1 MAGNDVNTLL
11 LLHGEDLTDAS
22 QYAHVLTNSGV
33 TVSDA
38 QSKFGGK
45 SLYFANGAHLTF
57 PSVDFGSGDFTIDWW
72 ELATASNAGTRFTN
86 MSANSIESSKGL
98 LIGAYESSKA
108 NIYIAS
114 NGASSWDLLSQAT
127 CFSKNYPQAWTHRAV
142 VRNGSKVVCYANGKQ
157 EYSYDIGTANI
168 GYSTNYPAAVGAW
181 TTSYMQDGYY
191 FAGYIDEFRI
201 SDVAR
206 WTADFMPPDE
216 PYESPATAPSA
227 PSSLAYTQDNEAVS
241 LTWSASSNAEKYR
254 VYRDCAV
261 ICETESTEYTDTI
274 ARAPVAY
281 VYEVTAI
288 NEFGESAFSEAV
300 RADIWGDTAP
310 ELIYNRTRA
319 DVNDAK
325 ALISKYMRGE
335 ALDGY
340 EQELWDK
347 GLRGCYNTSDVNR
360 VEYHTRELQNI
371 LNSNGYNIHIDTRLW
386 AKPDIMR
393 YSDIVRYLGNIK
405 TILDVFGR
413 SASAPKLPDIDRWID
428 YIAANDIEKIL
439 YVTRELIYGALAM
452 FRRAGTFRAGGDYL
466 AQVIR
471 RA

>member
-22 QYAHVLTNSGV
+22 QYARVLTNSGV

-45 SLYFANGAHLTF
+45 SLYFANGAHLKF

-86 MSANSIESSKGL
+86 MSANSIDLSKGL

-108 NIYIAS
+108 NIYMAS

-127 CFSKNYPQAWTHRAV
+127 CFSKNHPQAWTHRAV

-168 GYSTNYPAAVGAW
+168 GHSSNYPAAIGAW
-181 TTSYMQDGYY
+181 TTAYMQAGYY
-191 FAGYIDEFRI
+191 FTGYIDEFRV
-201 SDVAR
+201 SNVAR
-206 WTADFMPPDE
+206 WTADFVPPDE
-216 PYESPATAPSA
+216 PYGTPKTAPDA
-227 PSSLAYTQDNEAVS
+227 PESLEYTQTGGVVS
-241 LTWSASSNAEKYR
+241 LTWLASSNAETYR
-254 VYRDCAV
+254 VYRDGAPIV
-261 ICETESTEYTDTI
+261 ETEATEYTDTI
-274 ARAPVAY
+274 EDLPAAHLYA
-281 VYEVTAI
+281 VTAV
-288 NEFGESAFSEAV
+288 NEFGESALSESV
-300 RADIWGDTAP
+300 RVDIWGDIAP
-310 ELIYNRTRA
+310 ELIYDRTQA

-335 ALDGY
+335 VLDGY

-393 YSDIVRYLGNIK
+393 YSDIIRYLGNIK

-413 SASAPKLPDIDRWID
+413 SASAPKLPGIDRWID

-452 FRRAGTFRAGGDYL
+452 FRRAGTFAAGNDYH
-466 AQVIR
+466 AQIIR